1 MIGIYHR
8 LFWNLIKD
16 DATNLKTMVAAKLS
30 LWCQAGPNKFR
41 VNFIGQIAEFN
52 KHSTISDIFKSP
64 TYSDKFYGQRSLYI
78 YQVLSPS
85 MMYGIT
91 VVFIAS
97 RY

>member
-16 DATNLKTMVAAKLS
+16 DATNLKTMGAAKLS
-30 LWCQAGPNKFR
+30 SWCQAGPNKFR

-64 TYSDKFYGQRSLYI
+64 TYSEKFYGQRSLCIYI
-78 YQVLSPS
+78 KFWVLQWCMESLLCL
-85 MMYGIT
+85 
-91 VVFIAS
+91 
-97 RY
+97 